1 MSQVSK
7 LIHPIAQGG
16 FDKLDS
22 SKIYEQYRP
31 RYSKEV
37 VHFLLDKLGIATFG
51 SSPNQP
57 IRILELG
64 AGTGKFT
71 GTLQEVLRD
80 SKMKIIASEPLLSMR
95 EEFGKRHP
103 DIAIKDFPAENIDL
117 PNSTM
122 HAVIAAQ
129 SFHWFANEKSI
140 SEIHRVLVPGGKLGL
155 VWNRRDHSVPWL
167 RELDEEV
174 VFPLYQQSN
183 TPYQQSGEWEKVL
196 SASDKFG
203 PISNDESFKMDQTFN
218 FDEFVNRIMS
228 ISVVSVQSKE
238 DRQRTIDRIKLILS
252 KHNKQDTDTFT
263 VSYLVQ
269 IYWCQRT

>member
-1 MSQVSK
+1 MSHVSK

-22 SKIYEQYRP
+22 SQIYERCRP
-31 RYSKEV
+31 SYSKEV

-51 SSPNQP
+51 ASSNQP
-57 IRILELG
+57 LRILELG

-71 GTLQEVLRD
+71 GTLQEVLRE
-80 SKMKIIASEPLLSMR
+80 SKVQIIASEPLLSMR
-95 EEFGKRHP
+95 EEFGKKHP
-103 DIAIKDFPAENIDL
+103 DVAIKDFSAENIDL
-117 PNSTM
+117 PNSTV
-122 HAVIAAQ
+122 HGVIAAQ
-129 SFHWFANEKSI
+129 SFHWFANDKSI

-155 VWNRRDHSVPWL
+155 VWNRRDHSIPWL

-174 VFPLYQQSN
+174 VFPLYEQSN

-196 SASDKFG
+196 SASDKFK
-203 PISNDESFKMDQTFN
+203 PISNDESFKMEQTFN
-218 FDEFVNRIMS
+218 FDEFINRIMS

-238 DRQRTIDRIKLILS
+238 ERQRTIDRIKLILS
-252 KHNKQDTDTFT
+252 KHNMQEKERLT
-263 VSYLVQ
+263 VPYLVQ

>member
-1 MSQVSK
+1 
-7 LIHPIAQGG
+7 
-16 FDKLDS
+16 
-22 SKIYEQYRP
+22 
-31 RYSKEV
+31 
-37 VHFLLDKLGIATFG
+37 
-51 SSPNQP
+51 
-57 IRILELG
+57 
-64 AGTGKFT
+64 
-71 GTLQEVLRD
+71 
-80 SKMKIIASEPLLSMR
+80 
-95 EEFGKRHP
+95 
-103 DIAIKDFPAENIDL
+103 
-117 PNSTM
+117 M

-129 SFHWFANEKSI
+129 SFRWFANDKSI